1 MERVRREG
9 LAFQHGGL
17 AGLAAAAC
25 ARLANAL
32 QSRSEIGSA
41 YLVSAAGVQVSH
53 ARAGEPSLGLDQRTE
68 MARMRFEILLAQE
81 AVDDLKR
88 LSARER
94 VLVRRALEMRLRSE
108 QHRVSQGRIKRLRGL
123 SRPQFRLRVGD
134 VRVFYDVSDDA
145 VQVLAILAKGDAEK
159 WLQEVGEIL

>member
-1 MERVRREG
+1 
-9 LAFQHGGL
+9 
-17 AGLAAAAC
+17 
-25 ARLANAL
+25 
-32 QSRSEIGSA
+32 
-41 YLVSAAGVQVSH
+41 
-53 ARAGEPSLGLDQRTE
+53 